1 MTTSKVDQEQFEELA
16 ANGRRPDL
24 RLVDSVGGR
33 AGAPAEERLRLQ
45 AVAGVPA
52 VEASRG
58 QQVPGVPAVEVS
70 RLRKVYPGGV
80 EAVKGIDFVVAPG
93 EVFGLLGPNGAGK
106 STTIGMLTTTVRP
119 TSGSARLA
127 GYDVSTQPLL
137 ARSVSSVVFQ
147 DAVVDRALSGR
158 ANLELHARLWG
169 VPARQASRRITELI
183 DAVGLFELIDR
194 PVSSYSGGQRRRL
207 EIARALVSAPRVL
220 FLDEPTVG
228 LDPRI
233 RHELLDVI
241 VGLRKRE
248 DMTIVV
254 TTHYLE
260 EAQRLCDRVAII
272 HQGGIVAL
280 DSPQALLAGLGR
292 EILEFRVDGS
302 TDAALGALRERGVA
316 RDDSFAIGARVTVP
330 LHEHAATEAV
340 AVIDSE
346 RLRVSEIATRVP
358 TLDDVYL
365 QLTGARID
373 EAA

>member
-1 MTTSKVDQEQFEELA
+1 VQ
-16 ANGRRPDL
+16 
-24 RLVDSVGGR
+24 
-33 AGAPAEERLRLQ
+33 
-45 AVAGVPA
+45 
-52 VEASRG
+52 
-58 QQVPGVPAVEVS
+58 
-70 RLRKVYPGGV
+70 
-80 EAVKGIDFVVAPG
+80 
-93 EVFGLLGPNGAGK
+93 
-106 STTIGMLTTTVRP
+106 P

-127 GYDVSTQPLL
+127 GYDVATQPLL

-147 DAVVDRALSGR
+147 DAVVDGALSGH

-169 VPARQASRRITELI
+169 VPTPQGNRRIAELVN
-183 DAVGLFELIDR
+183 AVGLAELIER

-241 VGLRKRE
+241 VGLRNRE
-248 DMTIVV
+248 DMTILV
-254 TTHYLE
+254 TTHYLD

-272 HQGGIVAL
+272 HQGEIVAL
-280 DSPQALLAGLGR
+280 DSPQALLAGLGH

-302 TDAALGALRERGVA
+302 AEAAVRVLRERGVA
-316 RDDSFAIGARVTVP
+316 REDAFAVGARVTVP
-330 LHEHAATEAV
+330 LHEHVATEAL
-340 AVIDSE
+340 AVIESE

-365 QLTGARID
+365 ELTGARID
-373 EAA
+373 AAA